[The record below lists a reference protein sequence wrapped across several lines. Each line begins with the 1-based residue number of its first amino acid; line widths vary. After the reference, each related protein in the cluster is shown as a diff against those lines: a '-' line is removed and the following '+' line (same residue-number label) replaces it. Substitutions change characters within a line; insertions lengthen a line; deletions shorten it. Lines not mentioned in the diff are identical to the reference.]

1 MAAINLS
8 SCLHRIMLEM
18 VTGITFHLNQA
29 NVAKHVFDH
38 TSNMPNSVHISWHL
52 SFVLELPLFFKGL
65 TMCNFNCEPCFCR
78 TFWQFGSEF
87 LFLANLSIRSR
98 LFKHWHSKRKMFLS
112 ICSLD
117 KHCIKFGCP
126 KPKSSSC
133 PKSLVRNS
141 KTIRH
146 LMFLITLFPL

>member
-1 MAAINLS
+1 MS
-8 SCLHRIMLEM
+8 SSHYAWNGHWNHFSFKPGKCCEAR
-18 VTGITFHLNQA
+18 VWPY
-29 NVAKHVFDH
+29 
-38 TSNMPNSVHISWHL
+38 MPNSVHISWHL
-52 SFVLELPLFFKGL
+52 SFVLELPLFLKGL

-98 LFKHWHSKRKMFLS
+98 LFKHRHSKRKMFLS